1 MKIITR
7 LLHAIK
13 GKPPHAIEKA
23 IKENK
28 NIEHSF
34 IKYPKEK
41 IQETTLDATKYS
53 VSYSPKIIEE
63 YRKRLKEKIN
73 NYNPKR
79 EKYIHTH
86 SELAIPSY
94 IDVVALMASSI
105 RNEPDYAHI
114 YIHNKKGKI
123 IGKTTATI
131 DYKTLLKNKIFLKD
145 FTEMMIKI
153 EKKEF
158 EYAQFEIIDS
168 LFYKYALQFKTEM
181 KKENKTSNIFD
192 FYNWLGIKVRVSP
205 AKGYQL
211 NYDKIMFEKK

>member
-7 LLHAIK
+7 LIRAIK
-13 GKPPHAIEKA
+13 GKPPNAIEKA

-34 IKYPKEK
+34 IKYPKEE
-41 IQETTLDATKYS
+41 IQETTKNATKYS
-53 VSYSPKIIEE
+53 VSHSPKIIEE

-73 NYNPKR
+73 NYHPKR

-94 IDVVALMASSI
+94 LDVMSLIGSSI
-105 RNEPDYAHI
+105 RNEPDYSHI

-123 IGKTTATI
+123 IGRTTATI
-131 DYKTLLKNKIFLKD
+131 DYKILLKNEIFLKD
-145 FTEMMIKI
+145 LAEVMIKV
-153 EKKEF
+153 KKEEF
-158 EYAQFEIIDS
+158 KYVQQEVIDS
-168 LFYKYALQFKTEM
+168 LFNKYALQFKTKM
-181 KKENKTSNIFD
+181 KKEKKTANILD

-205 AKGYQL
+205 AKGYKFNPQENSL
-211 NYDKIMFEKK
+211 QKI